1 MQASHDQRARA
12 ALDPNA
18 RQVID
23 AAAIL
28 EISEYELLALAYRE
42 WYGRA
47 PCTQELSAAFG
58 PYMFHGRTPFWAV
71 ALARQVIALHDA
83 GKLAESRFA
92 RAGQPPPRLRDLL
105 TAAAQSVLLLV
116 VFGLI
121 YYSVVSYQPPG

>member
-1 MQASHDQRARA
+1 MQSGHDQRARA

-18 RQVID
+18 GLVID

-28 EISEYELLALAYRE
+28 EIPEYELLALAYRE

-47 PCTQELSAAFG
+47 PRTHELGAVFG

-83 GKLAESRFA
+83 GQLAGSRFA
-92 RAGQPPPRLRDLL
+92 RGGQPPPRLRDLL

-121 YYSVVSYQPPG
+121 YYGVVSYQPPG

>member
-1 MQASHDQRARA
+1 MQASHHQRARA

-47 PCTQELSAAFG
+47 PCTDELGAVFG

-83 GKLAESRFA
+83 GQLAESRFA

-121 YYSVVSYQPPG
+121 YYSAAGYQPPG